1 MESHLQSLI
10 AYLST
15 HPALALG
22 VIFGAA
28 FLEALAV
35 VGTIVPGSSI
45 VFAGGVLVGLKVLDP
60 WPAVASAVV
69 GAILGDGVSYWL
81 GHHYRERIRAM
92 WPLRQHPRLLAR
104 GQDYFERN
112 GGRSVFLGRFLG
124 PVRAIVPVIAGMS
137 AMPAANFY
145 VMNVLSALGW
155 AGAHMLPGILFGAS
169 LQLAGAVS
177 SRLVILVGV
186 LLTGLWLAAHLTRL
200 TIHYGGP
207 IVVALRDRVVGRAR
221 AGRGRVSRAVLSLF
235 DPERRESGALLV
247 SAVVLIAAAW
257 LFLGILEDVVNGD
270 PLVRLDRSIYDALQ
284 AVRTAWGDSVMVAI
298 TELGSAYVMV
308 PVIGI
313 VALWLA
319 LTRRMRTLGYWVAAV
334 VFASLSVLAL
344 KYAVGR
350 VRPVNDYAAI
360 DAMSFPSGHAAVG
373 MVVYGFLASLIGR
386 GKPGWQKG
394 AIGLTASVAILAV
407 AFSRLYLGVHWFS
420 DVAASLA
427 LGVAWISLLTIG
439 YTTHVRDRP
448 LRALPV
454 SLLVLATVAL
464 SGGAYVLKNHAIDL
478 ARYAR
483 PPAMSTLSFDAWRA
497 GSWRR
502 LAQARSELAGRAEEP
517 FAAQWIASHG
527 AIVDTLSSAGWRKPA
542 RWDVTTALLWLV
554 PSTPVDELPVLPK
567 FHRGQPPGLT
577 LLYPIDAHTRAVVRL
592 WHVADVTGTGANAGS
607 DTGAPA
613 SGAGASGGPASRGPT
628 PLWAAMVTIERT
640 QVDYRLLETIRT
652 SADFATPA
660 RLLAATL
667 RAGHVQEE
675 RRADGGMPLLLA
687 W

>member
-1 MESHLQSLI
+1 LESHLQSLI

-28 FLEALAV
+28 LLEALAV

-81 GHHYRERIRAM
+81 GHHYRDRIRAM

-104 GQDYFERN
+104 GQAYFERN

-124 PVRAIVPVIAGMS
+124 PVRAIVPVIAGLS
-137 AMPAANFY
+137 AMPPASFY
-145 VMNVLSALGW
+145 LMNVLSALGW

-186 LLTGLWLAAHLTRL
+186 LLAGLWLVAHLTRL

-207 IVVALRDRVVGRAR
+207 IVVALRDRVVERAR
-221 AGRGRVSRAVLSLF
+221 AGQGRVSRAVLSLF
-235 DPERRESGALLV
+235 DPARSESGVLLV
-247 SAVVLIAAAW
+247 SAMVLIAAAW
-257 LFLGILEDVVNGD
+257 LFLGIVEDVVNGD

-284 AVRTAWGDSVMVAI
+284 AVRTAWGDGVMVAI

-394 AIGLTASVAILAV
+394 VIGLTASVAILAV
-407 AFSRLYLGVHWFS
+407 AFSRLYLGIHWFS

-427 LGVAWISLLTIG
+427 LGLAWISLLTIA
-439 YTTHVRDRP
+439 YAAHVHERP

-454 SLLVLATVAL
+454 ALLVLGTAAVAG
-464 SGGAYVLKNHAIDL
+464 SGYVAKNHAGDV

-483 PPAMSTLSFDAWRA
+483 PEASRSVGFDAWRQGA
-497 GSWRR
+497 WLGIP
-502 LAQARSELAGRAEEP
+502 AARSELAGRNEEP
-517 FAAQWIASHG
+517 FRVQWVADSATVARALH
-527 AIVDTLSSAGWRKPA
+527 AAGWRASVPWSI
-542 RWDVTTALLWLV
+542 RSALLWLL
-554 PSTPVDELPVLPK
+554 PSTPFDALPVLPK
-567 FHRGQPPGLT
+567 FNHGEPAPLT
-577 LLYPIDAHTRAVVRL
+577 FVHAVDARTRAIVRFWRAADVVGPDDRAARPLWVGMVTLERL
-592 WHVADVTGTGANAGS
+592 APLHGLLATTRTVADF
-607 DTGAPA
+607 D
-613 SGAGASGGPASRGPT
+613 T
-628 PLWAAMVTIERT
+628 PLV
-640 QVDYRLLETIRT
+640 
-652 SADFATPA
+652 
-660 RLLAATL
+660 LLARAVAGLHTL
-667 RAGHVQEE
+667 RELRPE
-675 RRADGGMPLLLA
+675 GGGGVLLV

>member
-45 VFAGGVLVGLKVLDP
+45 VFAGGVLVGLKALDP
-60 WPAVASAVV
+60 WPAVASAIV
-69 GAILGDGVSYWL
+69 GAVLGDGVSYWL
-81 GHHYRERIRAM
+81 GHHFRWRIRAM
-92 WPLRQHPRLLAR
+92 WPLRQHPWLLAR

-112 GGRSVFLGRFLG
+112 GGKSVFLGRFLG
-124 PVRAIVPVIAGMS
+124 PIRAIVPVIAGMS
-137 AMPAANFY
+137 AMTPARFY
-145 VMNVLSALGW
+145 LMNVLSAFGW
-155 AGAHMLPGILFGAS
+155 ALAHMLPGILFGAS
-169 LQLAGAVS
+169 LQLAGAIS
-177 SRLVILVGV
+177 SRLLILVGV
-186 LLTGLWLAAHLTRL
+186 LLAGLWLVAQLTRL

-207 IVVALRDRVVGRAR
+207 MIVALRDRVVERAR
-221 AGRGRVSRAVLSLF
+221 AGRGRVSHAVLSLF
-235 DPERRESGALLV
+235 DPERRESGVLLV
-247 SAVVLIAAAW
+247 SAVMLIAAAW

-284 AVRTAWGDSVMVAI
+284 ALRTAWGDNVMVAI

-308 PVIGI
+308 PVIAI

-319 LTRRMRTLGYWVAAV
+319 LTRRRRTLGYWVAAA

-350 VRPVNDYAAI
+350 ERPVNDYAAI
-360 DAMSFPSGHAAVG
+360 DALSFPSGHAAVG

-394 AIGLTASVAILAV
+394 VIGLTAAVAILAV

-427 LGVAWISLLTIG
+427 LGLAWISLLTIA
-439 YTTHVRDRP
+439 YTTHVRERP

-454 SLLVLATVAL
+454 SLLVVGTIAL
-464 SGGAYVLKNHAIDL
+464 SGSAYVLKNHAIDL
-478 ARYAR
+478 ARYAG
-483 PPAMSTLSFDAWRA
+483 PPAMSTLSFSAWRS
-497 GSWRR
+497 GGWRR
-502 LAQARSELAGRAEEP
+502 IAQARSELAGRAEEP
-517 FAAQWIASHG
+517 FALQWTARRG
-527 AIVDTLSSAGWRKPA
+527 TVVDTLSAAGWRRPA
-542 RWDVTTALLWLV
+542 PWGVRTALLWLL

-577 LLYPIDAHTRAVVRL
+577 LLYPIDAHTRATVRL
-592 WHVADVTGTGANAGS
+592 WQVADVT
-607 DTGAPA
+607 
-613 SGAGASGGPASRGPT
+613 AGAKAGGSASAAADGSGGQEQDGPV
-628 PLWAAMVTIERT
+628 PLWVAMVTIERA
-640 QVDYRLLETIRT
+640 QVAYRLLETIRT
-652 SADFATPA
+652 STDFAMPA

-667 RAGHVQEE
+667 RGVQVQREL
-675 RRADGGMPLLLA
+675 RSNGAPLLLV